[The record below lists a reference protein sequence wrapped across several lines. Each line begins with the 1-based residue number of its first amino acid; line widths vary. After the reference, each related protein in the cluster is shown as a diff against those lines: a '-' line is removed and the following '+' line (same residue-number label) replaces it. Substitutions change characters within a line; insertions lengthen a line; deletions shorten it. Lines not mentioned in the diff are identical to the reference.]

1 MGRVPLQEGED
12 TQNFLSPECT
22 EERSQEHRAR
32 RWPPTS
38 RKHRSQNET
47 YFAIILMLDLLASE
61 FGEINLYRLSHPI

>member
-22 EERSQEHRAR
+22 EERSQEHRA
-32 RWPPTS
+32 PIS

-47 YFAIILMLDLLASE
+47 YFASILMLDFLASE
-61 FGEINLYRLSHPI
+61 FGEINLYRLSRPI